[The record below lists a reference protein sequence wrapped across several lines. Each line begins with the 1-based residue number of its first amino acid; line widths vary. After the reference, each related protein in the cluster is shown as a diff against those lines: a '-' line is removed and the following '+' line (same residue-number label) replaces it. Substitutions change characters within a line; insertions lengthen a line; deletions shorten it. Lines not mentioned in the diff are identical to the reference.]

1 MGQYMNYN
9 LLVDNNQE
17 IYNNSV
23 NQYNSATQSFYV
35 LITILVF
42 VFIIF
47 LLIAGLM

>member
-1 MGQYMNYN
+1 MGGYMNYQ
-9 LLVDNNQE
+9 LLIDNNQE

-23 NQYNSATQSFYV
+23 NQYKTTLNAFYV

-42 VFIIF
+42 LFIIF